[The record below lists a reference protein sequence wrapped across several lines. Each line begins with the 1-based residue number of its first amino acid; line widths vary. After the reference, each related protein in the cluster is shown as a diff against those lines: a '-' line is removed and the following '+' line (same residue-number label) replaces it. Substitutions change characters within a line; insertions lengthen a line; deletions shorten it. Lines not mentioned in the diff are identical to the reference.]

1 MHLKV
6 NQTIYFTVNESDQN
20 MQDNSPEQIPCPVN
34 FETPS
39 VNLKK
44 PSKKGPH
51 RYLSHNKDYVQDLV
65 QSIPYEEECLTIS
78 SSR

>member
-44 PSKKGPH
+44 PSKK
-51 RYLSHNKDYVQDLV
+51 DL
-65 QSIPYEEECLTIS
+65 IEICPTTKIMCRI
-78 SSR
+78 